1 MARLNTRTINFLKDG
16 SKNKKLHNR
25 ILEIL
30 AFKTE
35 SAIYRTLT
43 SSFTRPCGNK
53 IFNWQEKKEK
63 KRFRT
68 AWGLHGTYPKHQKVQ
83 DTPYS

>member
-1 MARLNTRTINFLKDG
+1 MEVKT
-16 SKNKKLHNR
+16 KKLHNR

-35 SAIYRTLT
+35 SVIYRTLT

-53 IFNWQEKKEK
+53 IFNWQEKKEEK
-63 KRFRT
+63 KDFAQPEVSMGYILNIKRYRT
-68 AWGLHGTYPKHQKVQ
+68 PHIHKPPQTSCLMVR
-83 DTPYS
+83 